1 MKRFNILFVLLIMF
15 TACKGQNNESET
27 TKETVKAPTYASFGD
42 KITADKAISAAETLV
57 SYEELTVVDSL
68 ALKFS
73 GKVTSVCKAKGC
85 WMKVALDEGEEVMV
99 RFKDYGFFVPKDIE
113 GREVVLNGLAF
124 ASEMSV
130 EDQKHY
136 AKDAGMDQEK
146 IDAIATPKKTYSF
159 IADGVLLK
167 E

>member
-42 KITADKAISAAETLV
+42 KITAD
-57 SYEELTVVDSL
+57 
-68 ALKFS
+68 
-73 GKVTSVCKAKGC
+73 
-85 WMKVALDEGEEVMV
+85 
-99 RFKDYGFFVPKDIE
+99 E